1 MIKAYETCPICHQ
14 AMIHSKR
21 LNKSC
26 PLIEKDKF
34 SYVESVCNHTSTDKN
49 NDMPSHVFFQI
60 TSLYNELL
68 VEKICFPRDNF
79 EIDVNYVLTSTILTY
94 FNSSTLSN
102 YVENDKVVL
111 KNRLVTL
118 DYPDLIKA
126 RKKIKTLALF
136 I

>member
-1 MIKAYETCPICHQ
+1 
-14 AMIHSKR
+14 
-21 LNKSC
+21 
-26 PLIEKDKF
+26 
-34 SYVESVCNHTSTDKN
+34 
-49 NDMPSHVFFQI
+49 MPSHVFFQI